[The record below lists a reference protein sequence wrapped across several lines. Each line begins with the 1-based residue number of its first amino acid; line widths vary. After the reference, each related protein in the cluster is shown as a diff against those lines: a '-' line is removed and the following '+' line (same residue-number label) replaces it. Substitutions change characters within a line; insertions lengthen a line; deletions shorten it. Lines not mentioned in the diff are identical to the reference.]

1 MSVIQ
6 YQRKISIDLKNIS
19 NNFIYANKRV
29 NFVFDQIKFHNL
41 KRSISVIARAGER
54 ADSVDDG
61 CTVYHG
67 TNGSVSNPRISCDY
81 ENGCYLPS
89 QNYCWMLD
97 TQCEIMKGSQASK
110 IICINKLK
118 CKNE

>member
-1 MSVIQ
+1 MQLLRTS
-6 YQRKISIDLKNIS
+6 
-19 NNFIYANKRV
+19 FI
-29 NFVFDQIKFHNL
+29 FDQIKFHNL

-97 TQCEIMKGSQASK
+97 TQCEIML
-110 IICINKLK
+110 NELK
-118 CKNE
+118 SPYILRSNVKYCELVSTTAKYIK